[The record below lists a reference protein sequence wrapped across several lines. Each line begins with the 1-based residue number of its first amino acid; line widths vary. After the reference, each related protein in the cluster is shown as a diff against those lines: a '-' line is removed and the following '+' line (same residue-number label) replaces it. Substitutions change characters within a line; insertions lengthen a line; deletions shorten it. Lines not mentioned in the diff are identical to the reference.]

1 MQRKIDSNHQDFRI
15 FSLLSS
21 LKVGAKG
28 VFFSRIYSFI
38 PIYKN
43 FTAVQW
49 ENLFP
54 FAKTPQEADLLFKPK
69 NYLFAFTVSNH
80 SGFPKGLFLIFVNNS
95 DGQITATIHGGAW
108 IHNLGSSRF
117 YMNAYRF
124 VCNSLFEIG
133 VRVHTST
140 NKNLKHVLRFN
151 KYAGFKVYRYT
162 NNFILQR
169 YYKLQPYL

>member
-1 MQRKIDSNHQDFRI
+1 MQKKIDSNNPDYKI
-15 FSLLSS
+15 LSLLSS
-21 LKVGAKG
+21 LKVGVKG

-43 FTAVQW
+43 FTAEQW

-54 FAKTPQEADLLFKPK
+54 ILKTPEEADVLFKPK
-69 NYLFAFTVSNH
+69 NYLFAFTISNISRH
-80 SGFPKGLFLIFVNNS
+80 PKGVILVFINNS
-95 DGQITATIHGGAW
+95 GNKIIANIHGGAW
-108 IHNLGSSRF
+108 KHNLGSSRF
-117 YMNAYRF
+117 YMNAYRY
-124 VCNSLFEIG
+124 VCNCLFENG

-151 KYAGFKVYRYT
+151 KFAGFKIYRYA
-162 NNFILQR
+162 NNFTLQR